1 MATSVPEID
10 FFGPASIPRGGP
22 RKGDVVAGRYILI
35 REIARGGMGVVFEA
49 RHAFTKRT
57 LALKFVPTDVVQQEL
72 GRKRLEQ
79 EARSLGLV
87 RHPGVVEIWDAG
99 LSPEVGPYIAMEF
112 LEGRTLDG
120 ILGARRVLSVPE
132 TLLVAR
138 SVGQALAHAHARG
151 VVHRDVKPSN
161 IFLVR
166 GPDGHEQLKLID
178 FGIAGHISDDA
189 APSSSRITKAGD
201 MLGTLDYLA
210 PEQLARPELVDPRSD
225 QCSLATVLFECL
237 AGAVP
242 PISERLG
249 GPGRLP
255 NLSQQQP
262 QIPARVS
269 AAICRAMSAKVTD
282 RFPNVEAFLAAL
294 QDDGAPPEIVT
305 TGLLPGVAPPPA
317 TAAAAPVV
325 PPQGAPNAVSRRRYE
340 RAPYI
345 TPCRVLCEDG
355 SNIDGRSEDISEG
368 GLLLILPHYMK
379 NRAEAQSGRT
389 ETVKIRFSLP
399 TTGAIATVSG
409 TVRWLKD
416 GSGRA
421 ALGIE
426 FDAPSDEV
434 RSSIATYVR
443 LVGVRRG

>member
-1 MATSVPEID
+1 MATTVPELEHL
-10 FFGPASIPRGGP
+10 GPTSFTRGGP
-22 RKGDVVAGRYILI
+22 RKGDVVAGRYVLI

-49 RHAFTKRT
+49 RHAFTKRS
-57 LALKFVPTDVVQQEL
+57 LALKFVPSDIVQQEL

-79 EARSLGLV
+79 EARALGV
-87 RHPGVVEIWDAG
+87 CRHPGIVDIWDAG
-99 LSPEVGPYIAMEF
+99 VSSEVGPYIAMEF

-120 ILGARRVLSVPE
+120 ILGARRVLSIPE
-132 TLLVAR
+132 TMAVAK
-138 SVGQALAHAHARG
+138 SIGLALGHAHARG

-161 IFLVR
+161 IFLLR
-166 GPDGHEQLKLID
+166 GADGSEQLKLID
-178 FGIAGHISDDA
+178 FGIAGNVTDEALGPHST
-189 APSSSRITKAGD
+189 RLTKAGD

-210 PEQLARPELVDPRSD
+210 PEQLARPDIADPRSD

-237 AGAVP
+237 TGAVP

-249 GPGRLP
+249 GPAKLP
-255 NLSQQQP
+255 NLAVQHP
-262 QIPARVS
+262 NIPPRIV
-269 AAICRAMSAKVTD
+269 AAIQRAMAPKVTD
-282 RFPNVEAFLAAL
+282 RFPDMGAFL
-294 QDDGAPPEIVT
+294 GAMFESAPGP
-305 TGLLPGVAPPPA
+305 TGLLPTVNAGAPPSAQSGQHPKPN
-317 TAAAAPVV
+317 AAPN
-325 PPQGAPNAVSRRRYE
+325 GVSRRRYQ

-355 SNIDGRSEDISEG
+355 TNIDGRSEDISEG
-368 GLLLILPHYMK
+368 GLLLILPHYMRS
-379 NRAEAQSGRT
+379 RAEQQSGQT

-426 FDAPSDEV
+426 FESPSDEV
-434 RSSIATYVR
+434 RSSISTYVR
-443 LVGVRRG
+443 LVGTGS